1 MPSGFV
7 IVDEL
12 TLSISEEDFSSASSV
27 DSSCK
32 AESEAVQSFDTS

>member
-7 IVDEL
+7 TVDEL
-12 TLSISEEDFSSASSV
+12 TLSISEEDFSLGSSI

-32 AESEAVQSFDTS
+32 AISEAVQSFDTS